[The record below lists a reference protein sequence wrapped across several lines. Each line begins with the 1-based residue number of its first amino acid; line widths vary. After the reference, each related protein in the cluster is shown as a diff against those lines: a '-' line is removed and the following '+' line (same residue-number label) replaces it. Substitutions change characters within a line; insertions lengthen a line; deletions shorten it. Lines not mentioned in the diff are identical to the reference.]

1 MEYIKVPSSINIS
14 DLLEKNYSLSARQY
28 KRYTIE
34 NNNSVKLKDLLDREL
49 IKSDLGIEVGSENYI
64 NKSEFYFVKTKA
76 LQSDSYLLDINNE
89 SFQCIKPQSFINMN
103 LKEGDLIIS
112 KDSNVGEIAILD
124 KDYPCAMLC
133 GAIYKLPIS
142 KHKLY
147 ILAFIKSKMFREQLD
162 YIIPKGS
169 TIKHGKK
176 LFLEALITF
185 PSNTEIIDY
194 VEKMMNSIIEK
205 EMEIK
210 KKHIEI
216 MKIIS
221 HEINCNQ
228 DKDNFIYRYPTINE
242 IMDKKRMD
250 AQHYSKSFKE
260 MNYLIEH
267 YRYGSFLLKDK
278 DYKIKRGQNLQI
290 SNIGLSIY
298 KDEVFNDSYKLIL
311 SQNLNRYGL
320 INKYLYLGNKNKLA
334 VLNEGEI
341 VLSARGHVGRSFVV
355 LDKIA
360 NNITNIDSLVLYG
373 NKDKQ
378 FSIYIH
384 LIMDY
389 FRENGYLKKY
399 AINGSGAESLTKYQ
413 LERIKFPML
422 RKNIYE
428 KVTKLYYNPESL
440 NVFDDVGNSNFDVLD
455 KKFNRVAGIFDL
467 DQIKKAMALNLDTVL
482 KGVINDKKIE
492 TSFKFLKEVN
502 KL

>member
-1 MEYIKVPSSINIS
+1 
-14 DLLEKNYSLSARQY
+14 
-28 KRYTIE
+28 
-34 NNNSVKLKDLLDREL
+34 
-49 IKSDLGIEVGSENYI
+49 
-64 NKSEFYFVKTKA
+64 
-76 LQSDSYLLDINNE
+76 
-89 SFQCIKPQSFINMN
+89 
-103 LKEGDLIIS
+103 
-112 KDSNVGEIAILD
+112 
-124 KDYPCAMLC
+124 
-133 GAIYKLPIS
+133 
-142 KHKLY
+142 
-147 ILAFIKSKMFREQLD
+147 
-162 YIIPKGS
+162 
-169 TIKHGKK
+169 
-176 LFLEALITF
+176 
-185 PSNTEIIDY
+185 
-194 VEKMMNSIIEK
+194 
-205 EMEIK
+205 
-210 KKHIEI
+210 
-216 MKIIS
+216 
-221 HEINCNQ
+221 
-228 DKDNFIYRYPTINE
+228 
-242 IMDKKRMD
+242 MD

-278 DYKIKRGQNLQI
+278 GYKIKRGQNLQI

-311 SQNLNRYGL
+311 SQNLNRYGF

-492 TSFKFLKEVN
+492 ISFDFLKGVN